1 MQLGRLRDFVI
12 AMTAAAESVAPGRH
26 LMTAARPLLK
36 DLVSHDDW
44 LPEAASVPNPQSY
57 RQYLLHCD
65 PRERFCLVSFVWG
78 PGQSTPIHDHLV
90 WGLIGMLRGA
100 EVSTPYDMGADGQ
113 LFQSGEAE
121 CLRPGDVGEVS
132 PYDGDIH
139 QVANLLADRP
149 SISIHLYGGN
159 IGGIRR
165 HVYGMDGSR
174 KLFISGYSAETVP
187 NLWDRAKEAA

>member
-1 MQLGRLRDFVI
+1 MYVGRLRNFVM
-12 AMTAAAESVAPGRH
+12 AMTEAAETVAPGPT
-26 LMTAARPLLK
+26 LMKAARPLLQ
-36 DLVSHDDW
+36 DLVRHDDW
-44 LPEAASVPNPQSY
+44 LPDAASVPNPQSY

-100 EVSTPYDMGADGQ
+100 EISTPYAVTDGR
-113 LFQSGEAE
+113 LAPCGDPE

-132 PYDGDIH
+132 PYDQDIH
-139 QVANLLADRP
+139 QVANLLDDEP

-165 HVYGMDGSR
+165 HVYGLDGSK